1 MTDSL
6 WLLKKSV
13 LPKVFFWSLDFMME
27 PQSWYT
33 FPSELNSSSTPFLYS
48 SQLPLNL
55 SSNLSTQSIP
65 FQGSSTTLTAII
77 SLTVFVLGLTGNTL
91 AIYVVLR
98 YAKMKTVTN
107 IYILNL
113 AVADELY
120 IIGLPFLTTQNVLSY
135 WPFGS
140 FLCRVVMTADSMN
153 QFTSI
158 FCLTVMSMDRY
169 LAVVHPIRSTKWRH
183 PRVAKVV
190 SAGMWAVSFV
200 VVLPVVIFSDV
211 QDTFNS
217 CNMIWPEPKD
227 VWSTAF
233 IIYTSTVG
241 FFGPLLIICLC
252 YLLIIVKVKSSGA
265 RVGFA
270 KRRRS
275 ERKVTRMVVVIVVV
289 FVLCWLPFFIINMV
303 NLVVIIPES
312 SSTAGIYFFA
322 VILSYANSCANPLLY
337 GFLSDNF
344 KQSFRKVLCV
354 RSLRCTVSGVEDGDP
369 SVPRT
374 EKSTAQDCI
383 LLSPQ
388 NEMHRH
394 PQNSQICPH
403 HTDSPPPH
411 TAADLHH
418 PTNPC
423 QLLSVCTGTTTML
436 TSVENAPD
444 TSLSGL

>member
-1 MTDSL
+1 M
-6 WLLKKSV
+6 
-13 LPKVFFWSLDFMME
+13 
-27 PQSWYT
+27 
-33 FPSELNSSSTPFLYS
+33 
-48 SQLPLNL
+48 
-55 SSNLSTQSIP
+55 STQSVP
-65 FQGSSTTLTAII
+65 FEGSSTLMTALI
-77 SLTVFVLGLTGNTL
+77 SITVFVAGLVGNTL
-91 AIYVVLR
+91 AIYVILR

-120 IIGLPFLTTQNVLSY
+120 ILGLPFLTTQNVLSY

-140 FLCRVVMTADSMN
+140 FMCRVVMTADSMN

-158 FCLTVMSMDRY
+158 FCLTVMSIDRY

-183 PRVAKVV
+183 PRVAKLV
-190 SAGMWAVSFV
+190 SAAVWALSFI

-211 QDTFNS
+211 QETFNS

-233 IIYTSTVG
+233 ILYTATVG

-252 YLLIIVKVKSSGA
+252 YLLIVIKVKSSSA
-265 RVGFA
+265 RAGVT

-289 FVLCWLPFFIINMV
+289 FVLCWLPFFIINIV

-312 SSTAGIYFFA
+312 SATAGIYFFA
-322 VILSYANSCANPLLY
+322 VILSYANSCANPVLY

-354 RSLRCTVSGVEDGDP
+354 KSVCCQANGVDDGDR
-369 SVPRT
+369 SAPRT
-374 EKSTAQDCI
+374 EKNTTVKES
-383 LLSPQ
+383 LFLSPRNQ
-388 NEMHRH
+388 VYHQ
-394 PQNSQICPH
+394 PQI
-403 HTDSPPPH
+403 SPQHSGSPTSH
-411 TAADLHH
+411 SAADDLHLFS
-418 PTNPC
+418 PVLQAFSAGSERGPNSKKTNTAIVNQDKPP
-423 QLLSVCTGTTTML
+423 SVTALTTPSSA
-436 TSVENAPD
+436 SVAPQ
-444 TSLSGL
+444 

>member
-1 MTDSL
+1 MPLNASCAMELPDQIYCPPVSL
-6 WLLKKSV
+6 NIDNMNSSLATSPLLKHFSV
-13 LPKVFFWSLDFMME
+13 NM
-27 PQSWYT
+27 
-33 FPSELNSSSTPFLYS
+33 
-48 SQLPLNL
+48 
-55 SSNLSTQSIP
+55 STQSVP
-65 FQGSSTTLTAII
+65 FEGSSTLMTALI
-77 SLTVFVLGLTGNTL
+77 SITVFVAGLIGNTL

-120 IIGLPFLTTQNVLSY
+120 ILGLPFLTTQNVLSY

-140 FLCRVVMTADSMN
+140 FMCRVVMTADSMN

-158 FCLTVMSMDRY
+158 FCLTVMSVDRY

-190 SAGMWAVSFV
+190 SAAVWALSFI
-200 VVLPVVIFSDV
+200 VVLPVVLFSDI
-211 QDTFNS
+211 QETFNS

-233 IIYTSTVG
+233 ILYTATVG

-252 YLLIIVKVKSSGA
+252 YLLIVIKVKSSSA
-265 RVGFA
+265 RVGFT

-275 ERKVTRMVVVIVVV
+275 ERKVTRMVVVIVMA

-303 NLVVIIPES
+303 NLMVIIPES
-312 SSTAGIYFFA
+312 SATAGIYFFA

-354 RSLRCTVSGVEDGDP
+354 KSVRCQANDVDDGDP
-369 SVPRT
+369 SAPRT
-374 EKSTAQDCI
+374 EKTTTAQDGL
-383 LLSPQ
+383 LLSPRNQ
-388 NEMHRH
+388 VYHQ
-394 PQNSQICPH
+394 PQCSQISPQPPG
-403 HTDSPPPH
+403 SPPSH
-411 TAADLHH
+411 AAAADLHLFSPSGQCFFAGLENGPNSH
-418 PTNPC
+418 KTTIVNQDKSPTA
-423 QLLSVCTGTTTML
+423 LTTPSFVT
-436 TSVENAPD
+436 PQ
-444 TSLSGL
+444 